1 MKKTLILMAMM
12 LFGLCLT
19 GCKEVPVEEPA
30 NELDH
35 NLVHHNKL
43 EPTCTENGYKEY
55 DTCSKCDYTTYEELP
70 SKGHTPSEWIVDINP
85 TCTTEG
91 IQHKE
96 CTVCKEVLGTETIDA
111 LGHDYVHHDAVKPTS
126 TASGKEYDTCSR
138 CDYSTYDELSEVEEL
153 YIKETFCNHVHSQS
167 KYSKITPDD
176 VKIKYYLGKYN
187 NAYVAVIEGNRKTTL
202 VYEKYYYIQVEDDM
216 YIFEYLPEFMSV
228 YYNNTYY
235 YYIDAYELGI
245 LTGEDVKELN
255 RIFIQFLEN

>member
-1 MKKTLILMAMM
+1 MKKTLILLAMM
-12 LFGLCLT
+12 LFGLFLT
-19 GCKEVPVEEPA
+19 GCKEVPVEEPTK
-30 NELDH
+30 ELDH

-43 EPTCTENGYKEY
+43 EPTCTEKGHREY

-91 IQHKE
+91 TQHKE
-96 CTVCKEVLGTETIDA
+96 CVVCKEVLGTETIDA
-111 LGHDYVHHDAVKPTS
+111 LGHEYVHHNAVKPTS

-176 VKIKYYLGKYN
+176 VKIKYYLGEYN
-187 NAYVAVIEGNRKTTL
+187 NAYVAVIEGYKMVTGAYITH
-202 VYEKYYYIQVEDDM
+202 YYVQVENDI
-216 YIFEYLPEFMSV
+216 YLFKFLPEYIGVCSNNNF
-228 YYNNTYY
+228 YNIIKTC
-235 YYIDAYELGI
+235 ELGL
-245 LTGEDVKELN
+245 LTSEDVREIYD
-255 RIFIQFLEN
+255 IFMKYFEN